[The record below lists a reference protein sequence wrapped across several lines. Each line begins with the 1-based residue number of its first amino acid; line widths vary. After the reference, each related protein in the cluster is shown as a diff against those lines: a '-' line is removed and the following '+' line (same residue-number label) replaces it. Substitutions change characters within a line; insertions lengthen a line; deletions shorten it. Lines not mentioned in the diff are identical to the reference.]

1 MLRYDPPHESWLP
14 TDRLATSCHSKY
26 FDRPTT
32 PGDGMREAVLFP
44 ALKVLSWLV
53 LLFMVAA
60 AGYTFV
66 IIVLHWSGIH
76 V

>member
-1 MLRYDPPHESWLP
+1 
-14 TDRLATSCHSKY
+14 
-26 FDRPTT
+26 
-32 PGDGMREAVLFP
+32 MREAALFP

-53 LLFMVAA
+53 LLLMLAA

-66 IIVLHWSGIH
+66 TIVLHWSGIH

>member
-1 MLRYDPPHESWLP
+1 
-14 TDRLATSCHSKY
+14 
-26 FDRPTT
+26 
-32 PGDGMREAVLFP
+32 MREAALFP

-53 LLFMVAA
+53 LLLMLVA

-66 IIVLHWSGIH
+66 TIVLHWSGIH